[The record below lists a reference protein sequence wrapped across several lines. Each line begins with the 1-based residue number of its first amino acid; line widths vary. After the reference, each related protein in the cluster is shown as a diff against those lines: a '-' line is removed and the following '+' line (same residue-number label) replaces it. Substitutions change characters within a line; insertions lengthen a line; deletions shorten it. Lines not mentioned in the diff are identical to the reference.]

1 MVIIGV
7 NYFKPM

>member
-1 MVIIGV
+1 MVIIDV